1 MLTLAQKHTASP
13 RSEAHSRGPRFQ
25 EAIGKPISILNGKGF
40 DPAAGKE
47 LFARFLQASTKLTR
61 CINVTKDGR
70 RLSHDAVLS
79 KQNNGQIKCLS
90 TNFTLAAPANLC
102 LVDYYERERRS
113 SASDASAGTVLISD
127 TIAAAVRQRLL
138 SDYYELERRTSAM
151 DLAIGSANKI
161 RYGVDVTTPN
171 PKRLRSA

>member
-1 MLTLAQKHTASP
+1 M
-13 RSEAHSRGPRFQ
+13 
-25 EAIGKPISILNGKGF
+25 
-40 DPAAGKE
+40 
-47 LFARFLQASTKLTR
+47 
-61 CINVTKDGR
+61 TKDGR

-90 TNFTLAAPANLC
+90 TNLTLAAPANLC

-113 SASDASAGTVLISD
+113 SASDASAGTVLIQD

>member
-90 TNFTLAAPANLC
+90 TNLTLAAPAI
-102 LVDYYERERRS
+102 S
-113 SASDASAGTVLISD
+113 GTAL
-127 TIAAAVRQRLL
+127 TLP
-138 SDYYELERRTSAM
+138 RRTPSGCGRHEDEHTKMRRVREGA
-151 DLAIGSANKI
+151 AGA
-161 RYGVDVTTPN
+161 
-171 PKRLRSA
+171 RSARWPASPAVVG

>member
-1 MLTLAQKHTASP
+1 M
-13 RSEAHSRGPRFQ
+13 
-25 EAIGKPISILNGKGF
+25 
-40 DPAAGKE
+40 
-47 LFARFLQASTKLTR
+47 
-61 CINVTKDGR
+61 TKDGR

-90 TNFTLAAPANLC
+90 TNLTLAAPANLC

-113 SASDASAGTVLISD
+113 SASDASAGTVLIQD

-171 PKRLRSA
+171 PKRCGRHEDEHTKMRRVREGAAGARSARWPASQAVVG